1 MKSKPKAEVLFDVVL
16 PASTCPV
23 NDYIQGLIDL
33 TMARVQGVRPNQA
46 TVYNVRTANQVTK
59 AVMNANVPSLT

>member
-1 MKSKPKAEVLFDVVL
+1 MKTKPKADVLFDVVL

-33 TMARVQGVRPNQA
+33 TITRVQGVRPNQA
-46 TVYNVRTANQVTK
+46 TMHKVHTANRVTK